1 MNTAAPSLGRVAVAA
16 WGVCWGVL
24 LASVA
29 VAAHVA
35 LTGQTQDQLHP
46 GILESESMASFVRVP
61 WQERYERMW
70 YALVCVAGALC
81 GGLAVRFVRPL
92 PWLAAACVIAFVP
105 VAVPACASVFT
116 TAPDVVRLLMCAGVL
131 TLPLAWRVL
140 GERGASPPRV
150 PGVASPRCADAP
162 RSPKR
167 MWATAGVLCVPLAAL
182 LYGLLAPHDLAAAAG
197 EFYTES
203 HVGSYIV
210 GPALYYRDPTAVPG
224 LDFESHYG
232 IGHACTFSLVAG
244 THGLEKTM
252 QRYVLFVLVVTLL
265 YLLSGF
271 LVLTDW
277 LRSPWAALGVTLLL
291 LGAVLEGTSYRYPSN
306 WPVRHPFAFAFL
318 FAAVRGVTSPR
329 WGVAAGAVAGASL
342 WWQTDIGIFTVAAG
356 VALYAASA
364 LFLGGSV
371 WRVATFV
378 ASGAGAFFAVCLAL
392 FGPRVLSVLFCQR
405 LVEPLLLY
413 GTGFGN
419 QLFNWASP
427 WGGWYNLV
435 GPCVG
440 VTAVAAWIGSRRG
453 ETPARATVYA
463 ACASLLGLAMLI
475 KWVNRSIDVVWSL
488 NGGLVVA
495 VAGCWAWVAWRAA
508 CDRLASE
515 DRPAIGFARQA
526 VVAAALLLL
535 AEWAVRE
542 DRAAADPKWQG
553 GSSSPLVR
561 VADRLDATPNPINA
575 ARKKLVAKPAAVP
588 LDTNTVTFLR
598 AYTAKTE
605 RVAVVAPLD
614 WEYLAAAGRAP
625 KLHWVQLF
633 LVHSPVLLDRCA
645 DDVRDSEVVFV
656 HCDALVSL
664 SKVNPKAYE
673 KVAGVLAEHFG
684 DPEWT
689 PCQWHLYHRKSGR
702 LAKR

>member
-1 MNTAAPSLGRVAVAA
+1 MNTAAPNLGRIAVAA
-16 WGVCWGVL
+16 WGACWGLL
-24 LASVA
+24 LASAV

-35 LTGQTQDQLHP
+35 LTGQTQNQLHP
-46 GILESESMASFVRVP
+46 GILESESMVSFVRVP

-81 GGLAVRFVRPL
+81 GGVAVRFARPR
-92 PWLAAACVIAFVP
+92 PWLAAACVLVFAAL
-105 VAVPACASVFT
+105 AVQACASVFS
-116 TAPDVVRLLMCAGVL
+116 TAPDVLRLLLCGGVL
-131 TLPLAWRVL
+131 SVPLAWRVAS
-140 GERGASPPRV
+140 GGADIPAPPACQTSP
-150 PGVASPRCADAP
+150 
-162 RSPKR
+162 SPKR
-167 MWATAGVLCVPLAAL
+167 MWSTAGALCVPLAAL
-182 LYGLLAPHDLAAAAG
+182 LCGLLAPHDLAAAAG

-232 IGHACTFSLVAG
+232 IGHAYTFSLVMG
-244 THGLEKTM
+244 GHGFEKTM
-252 QRYVLFVLVVTLL
+252 QRYVLFVLVVTVA
-265 YLLSGF
+265 YLLSAF

-277 LRSPWAALGVTLLL
+277 LRSPWAALGVTMLL
-291 LGAVLEGTSYRYPSN
+291 LGAVLEGISYRYPSN

-318 FAAVRGVTSPR
+318 FAAVRGVSNPR
-329 WGVAAGAVAGASL
+329 WGVAAGAVAGVSL
-342 WWQTDIGIFTVAAG
+342 WWQTDIGIFTVVAG
-356 VALYAASA
+356 MALYAANA
-364 LFLGGSV
+364 LFLGGSA
-371 WRVATFV
+371 WRVATFA
-378 ASGAGAFFAVCLAL
+378 ASSAGAFFAICLML
-392 FGPRVLSVLFCQR
+392 FGPRVLSPLFCQR

-419 QLFNWASP
+419 QLFNWESP
-427 WGGWYNLV
+427 WGVWYNLV

-440 VTAVAAWIGSRRG
+440 VAAVGAWIGARRG

-463 ACASLLGLAMLI
+463 AGASLLGLAMLI

-495 VAGCWAWVAWRAA
+495 VAGCWAWVAWRAV
-508 CDRLASE
+508 CDRLASAE
-515 DRPAIGFARQA
+515 RPLVGFARQA
-526 VVAAALLLL
+526 SAAAAVVAVAV
-535 AEWAVRE
+535 WAVRE
-542 DRAAADPKWQG
+542 DRAAANPKWQG

-575 ARKKLVAKPAAVP
+575 ARKKLVAKQPAVP

-664 SKVNPKAYE
+664 NKVNPKAYE

>member
-1 MNTAAPSLGRVAVAA
+1 MNTPASNLGRVAVAA
-16 WGVCWGVL
+16 WGACWGVL
-24 LASVA
+24 IASVA

-35 LTGQTQDQLHP
+35 VTGQTQDRAHP
-46 GILESESMASFVRVP
+46 GILESESMATFVRVP

-81 GGLAVRFVRPL
+81 GGVAVRFVRPS
-92 PWLAAACVIAFVP
+92 PWLATASALAFVAL
-105 VAVPACASVFT
+105 AVPACASVFT
-116 TAPDVVRLLMCAGVL
+116 TAPDIGLWFLCAGA
-131 TLPLAWRVL
+131 LAVPAVWR
-140 GERGASPPRV
+140 GPGAAAV
-150 PGVASPRCADAP
+150 PGADAP
-162 RSPKR
+162 GPRQR
-167 MWATAGVLCVPLAAL
+167 TWLTAGVLVAPLAAL
-182 LYGLLAPHDLAAAAG
+182 LYGALAPHDLATAAG
-197 EFYTES
+197 ECYDES
-203 HVGSYIV
+203 HVASYLI
-210 GPALYYRDPTAVPG
+210 GPSLYYRSPGAVPG

-232 IGHACTFSLVAG
+232 IGHAYTFSLGMG
-244 THGLEKTM
+244 THGFEKTM
-252 QRYVLFVLVVTLL
+252 QRYVVFVLVVTVL
-265 YLLSGF
+265 YLLSAF

-277 LRSPWAALGVTLLL
+277 LRNPWAALGVTLLL
-291 LGAVLEGTSYRYPSN
+291 LGVTVEGTSYRYPSN

-318 FAAVRGVTSPR
+318 FAAVRGVGSTR
-329 WGVAAGAVAGASL
+329 WSAAAGAVAGVSL

-356 VALYAASA
+356 AALYAANA

-371 WRVATFV
+371 RRVAVFAAAAAVTFM
-378 ASGAGAFFAVCLAL
+378 GICLVL
-392 FGPRVLSVLFCQR
+392 FGPRVLSGQFCYR

-419 QLFNWASP
+419 QLFNWESP
-427 WGGWYNLV
+427 WGRWYNLV

-440 VTAVAAWIGSRRG
+440 VASVGAWIGSRRG
-453 ETPARATVYA
+453 EVAPRAAVYA

-508 CDRLASE
+508 CDRLASAE
-515 DRPAIGFARQA
+515 RPVLGYARQLAAAA
-526 VVAAALLLL
+526 VVAAVAVWL
-535 AEWAVRE
+535 VRE

-561 VADRLDATPNPINA
+561 VAERLDTAPNPINA
-575 ARKKLVAKPAAVP
+575 ARGKVAAKPQPVP
-588 LDTNTVTFLR
+588 IDTDTVTFLR
-598 AYTAKTE
+598 ANTQKTE

-645 DDVRDSEVVFV
+645 QDIHDSNVVFV

-664 SKVNPKAYE
+664 NKVNPKAYE

-689 PCQWHLYHRKSGR
+689 PCQWVLYRRKPGH

>member
-1 MNTAAPSLGRVAVAA
+1 MNTPASNLGRVAVAA
-16 WGVCWGVL
+16 WGACWGVL
-24 LASVA
+24 LASGV

-35 LTGQTQDQLHP
+35 LTGQTQDQAHP

-70 YALVCVAGALC
+70 YALVCVAGGLC
-81 GGLAVRFVRPL
+81 GGVAVRFVRPS
-92 PWLAAACVIAFVP
+92 PPLAALGAIAFV
-105 VAVPACASVFT
+105 VLAVPASASVFT
-116 TAPDVVRLLMCAGVL
+116 TAPDVARLLLCAGVL
-131 TLPLAWRVL
+131 ALPLAWRVRSV
-140 GERGASPPRV
+140 GTDIPVSTDQTSP
-150 PGVASPRCADAP
+150 SPNRI
-162 RSPKR
+162 
-167 MWATAGVLCVPLAAL
+167 WVTAGVLCLPLAAL

-197 EFYTES
+197 ECYDES
-203 HVGSYIV
+203 HVASYLI

-232 IGHACTFSLVAG
+232 IGHAHTFSLVMG
-244 THGLEKTM
+244 GHGFEKTM
-252 QRYVLFVLVVTLL
+252 QRYVVFVLVVTVL

-271 LVLTDW
+271 FVLTDW
-277 LRSPWAALGVTLLL
+277 LQSPWAALGVTLLL

-318 FAAVRGVTSPR
+318 FAAVRGVSGPR
-329 WGVAAGAVAGASL
+329 WGVAAGAAAGLSL
-342 WWQTDIGIFTVAAG
+342 WWQTDIGIFTVVAG
-356 VALYAASA
+356 VALYAANA
-364 LFLGGSV
+364 LFLGGSA
-371 WRVATFV
+371 WRVATFT
-378 ASGAGAFFAVCLAL
+378 ASSAGAFFAICLML
-392 FGPRVLSVLFCQR
+392 FGPRVLSPLFCQR

-419 QLFNWASP
+419 QLFNWEAP
-427 WGGWYNLV
+427 WGVWYNLV

-440 VTAVAAWIGSRRG
+440 VAAVGAWIGSRRG
-453 ETPARATVYA
+453 EVTNRATVYA

-488 NGGLVVA
+488 NGGLIVA
-495 VAGCWAWVAWRAA
+495 VAGCWAWAAWRAA
-508 CDRLASE
+508 CDQLASTG
-515 DRPAIGFARQA
+515 RPVLGYARQA
-526 VVAAALLLL
+526 AAAAVVMGL
-535 AEWAVRE
+535 AVWAVRE
-542 DRAAADPKWQG
+542 DRAAANPKWQG

-561 VADRLDATPNPINA
+561 VADRLDTAPNAINA

-645 DDVRDSEVVFV
+645 ADVRDSEVVFV

-664 SKVNPKAYE
+664 NKVNPKAYE

>member
-1 MNTAAPSLGRVAVAA
+1 MNTAAPNLGRVAVAA
-16 WGVCWGVL
+16 WGACWGVL
-24 LASVA
+24 IASAA

-46 GILESESMASFVRVP
+46 GILDSESMAHFVRVP

-81 GGLAVRFVRPL
+81 GGVAVRFVRPS
-92 PWLAAACVIAFVP
+92 PWLAAAGSLAFVP
-105 VAVPACASVFT
+105 LAMPACASVFT
-116 TAPDVVRLLMCAGVL
+116 TASDVGRLLLCAGVL
-131 TLPLAWRVL
+131 AVPLAWRV
-140 GERGASPPRV
+140 GSVGADVPVPPNQT
-150 PGVASPRCADAP
+150 PQS
-162 RSPKR
+162 SKR
-167 MWATAGVLCVPLAAL
+167 MWLAAGVLCLPLAAL
-182 LYGLLAPHDLAAAAG
+182 LFGLLAPHDLASAAT

-203 HVGSYIV
+203 HVGSYLV
-210 GPALYYRDPTAVPG
+210 GPALYYRSPGAVPG

-232 IGHACTFSLVAG
+232 IGHAYTFSLVTG

-252 QRYVLFVLVVTLL
+252 QRYVAYVLVVTVL
-265 YLLSGF
+265 YLLSAF

-277 LRSPWAALGVTLLL
+277 LRNPWAALGVTLLL
-291 LGAVLEGTSYRYPSN
+291 FGAVLEGISYRYPSN

-318 FAAVRGVTSPR
+318 FAAVRGVGSTR
-329 WGVAAGAVAGASL
+329 WSAAAGAVAGASL

-356 VALYAASA
+356 VALYAANA

-371 WRVATFV
+371 RRVAAFAAAAAGTFM
-378 ASGAGAFFAVCLAL
+378 GICLVL
-392 FGPRVLSVLFCQR
+392 FGTRVLSGQFCYR

-419 QLFNWASP
+419 QLFNWESP
-427 WGGWYNLV
+427 WGRWYNLV

-440 VTAVAAWIGSRRG
+440 VASVGAWIGSRRS
-453 ETPARATVYA
+453 ETPPRAAIYA
-463 ACASLLGLAMLI
+463 AAASLLGLAMLI

-488 NGGLVVA
+488 NGGLIVA
-495 VAGCWAWVAWRAA
+495 VAGCWAWAAWRAA
-508 CDRLASE
+508 CDRLASVE
-515 DRPAIGFARQA
+515 RPVLGYARQA
-526 VVAAALLLL
+526 LAAAAVVAL
-535 AEWAVRE
+535 AVWVVRE
-542 DRAAADPKWQG
+542 DRAAANPKWQG

-561 VADRLDATPNPINA
+561 VADRLDTAPNAINA

-588 LDTNTVTFLR
+588 LDANTVTFLR
-598 AYTAKTE
+598 AYTAKTD

-645 DDVRDSEVVFV
+645 ADVRDSEVVFV

-664 SKVNPKAYE
+664 NKVNPKAYE